1 MAKFDLFSRKK
12 RESEGES
19 PDVFRYDEVPHP
31 LRIQLLHALDDARQ
45 RIEARTIPEY
55 IAIGTEGV
63 DIFAEACR
71 VLRRELGL
79 GKLITVRKRVRS
91 LNDTQT
97 RDLCDE
103 FTAFFENCE
112 TEHVLDAVQVVMR
125 LIEEATRNRLLD
137 QGCNAGTV
145 AAEINRRFLEHR
157 VGYQYQSGQILVETN
172 SVLHREAIT
181 PALVLLGDP
190 RFAGA
195 NEEFLKAHEH
205 YRHGR
210 LGECL
215 VDCLKAFESSMKIIC
230 DLKGWPYTPT
240 DTAKALIEVCLSNK
254 LIPTFT
260 QQQLTSLRTLLE
272 SGIPTVRNKQAGHGQ
287 GASRHQVSPHLARFG
302 LHLTAAVVVLL
313 VDSFIATSA

>member
-1 MAKFDLFSRKK
+1 MAKFDLFSRKM

-19 PDVFRYDEVPHP
+19 LDVFRYDEVPRRSGFSFFMLSMMP
-31 LRIQLLHALDDARQ
+31 DS
-45 RIEARTIPEY
+45 RIESRTIPEY

-63 DIFAEACR
+63 DIFAQACL

-79 GKLITVRKRVRS
+79 GKLINVRKRVRS
-91 LNDTQT
+91 MNETQT

-103 FTAFFENCE
+103 FTAFFENCK
-112 TEHVLDAVQVVMR
+112 TEQVLDAVQIVMR
-125 LIEEATRNRLLD
+125 LIEDSDRSRLLD
-137 QGCNAGTV
+137 GECNAGTV
-145 AAEINRRFLEHR
+145 AAEINRRFLEHGL
-157 VGYQYQSGQILVETN
+157 GYQYQSGQILVETN

-181 PALVLLGDP
+181 PALVLLNDP

-195 NEEFLKAHEH
+195 NEEFLNAHEH

-230 DLKGWPYTPT
+230 DLKGWPYKPT
-240 DTAKALIEVCLSNK
+240 DTAKALIEVCLSNN

-287 GASRHQVSPHLARFG
+287 GAARHQVSPHLARFG
-302 LHLTAAVVVLL
+302 LHLTAAVVVLM
-313 VDSFIATSA
+313 VESFIATNP